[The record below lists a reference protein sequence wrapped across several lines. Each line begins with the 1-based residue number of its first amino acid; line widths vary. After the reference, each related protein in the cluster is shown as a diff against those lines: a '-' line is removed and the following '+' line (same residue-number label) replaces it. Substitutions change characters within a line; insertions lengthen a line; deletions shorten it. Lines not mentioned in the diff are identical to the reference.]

1 MPMPAT
7 AGQSKPATVSCP
19 AEHLG
24 RPLEHAAIFAGP
36 PAKMARIVPRVGGYQ
51 LDAQYWGPDGFHL
64 VCTYRATKETI
75 TIPLPRHIRACLFT
89 EDWNLHCGGAAMP
102 PD

>member
-1 MPMPAT
+1 
-7 AGQSKPATVSCP
+7 
-19 AEHLG
+19 
-24 RPLEHAAIFAGP
+24 LEHAAIFAGP